1 MGWDG
6 GFSAAVGAN
15 LLRGRVG
22 EPHQVINTE
31 IRSPRGGRYHLIPHT
46 PIVHCTCEC
55 TRSFSYYSQKFLLGS
70 RGLQVIFKIL
80 EIARDSKGG
89 DYQTISF
96 WRFFSK
102 KFNHCIALVVL
113 LISLTHTL
121 PRGVMYWETHPL
133 RDFPR
138 VGILQPE
145 ARGQYRGPRG
155 AKSSFCKKHF
165 HPFEN
170 FGFFVVDNFD

>member
-6 GFSAAVGAN
+6 GFSAAVGAD

-102 KFNHCIALVVL
+102 KFNHCIALGKGGYTKTDEFL
-113 LISLTHTL
+113 EKFQKGGGGHFQSKNLCCRFL
-121 PRGVMYWETHPL
+121 PL
-133 RDFPR
+133 
-138 VGILQPE
+138 
-145 ARGQYRGPRG
+145 
-155 AKSSFCKKHF
+155 
-165 HPFEN
+165 
-170 FGFFVVDNFD
+170 